1 MIFFRNF
8 VCLSVCVP
16 YVSVSVCLLAVCG
29 RVCMRAYMRLCVCV
43 YTDDHIYVYGLAFL
57 IVHWRFVNVV
67 VCVRHS
73 KFDAVV
79 SSFSA
84 FGHSFLIIKTSY
96 RRRLTHVPPC
106 FCSSFQWSELN
117 RFIYFKLKVTQ
128 KLSAFKTE
136 RVNIYKYEK
145 NNSARYEKGAINNYV
160 WQFNIIF

>member
-1 MIFFRNF
+1 ML
-8 VCLSVCVP
+8 VCLRALR
-16 YVSVSVCLLAVCG
+16 VCLCVFASGV
-29 RVCMRAYMRLCVCV
+29 RSCMYACRACACVRV
-43 YTDDHIYVYGLAFL
+43 YTDDHIHLYGLAFL
-57 IVHWRFVNVV
+57 IVHWRFVSVV

-128 KLSAFKTE
+128 KLGAFKTE
-136 RVNIYKYEK
+136 RVNIYQQIWKK
-145 NNSARYEKGAINNYV
+145 QLSPLWKRCDK
-160 WQFNIIF
+160 